1 MSTTTAKTLDLKGLA
16 CPLPIAKT
24 AQGIRKTAQGIR
36 ELRSGELIE
45 ALATDPGSVPDFAA
59 WCRAT
64 GNKLVEQ
71 SDDGDTCRCRGGR
84 RSRPAPEARDLR
96 VERGSRQGVAD
107 ADPRDQRGCDGDA
120 DDGVLHVL
128 GALPPRERRGQ
139 DHRRKLDAE
148 AAVDDGPTGPGAPE
162 AGEDELRRRG
172 AGHDE
177 EAGQGS

>member
-71 SDDGDTCRCRGGR
+71 IEL
-84 RSRPAPEARDLR
+84 AKDL
-96 VERGSRQGVAD
+96 GVKLVPCQMTMD
-107 ADPRDQRGCDGDA
+107 
-120 DDGVLHVL
+120 LL
-128 GALPPRERRGQ
+128 GLTSEDLIVG
-139 DHRRKLDAE
+139 LGE
-148 AAVDDGPTGPGAPE
+148 PTGATTALLE
-162 AGEDELRRRG
+162 AQDAVALFI
-172 AGHDE
+172 
-177 EAGQGS
+177 